1 MHLRALKWI
10 DLSRL
15 ITATMF
21 TPNAIK
27 NICFARFG
35 MFDRFRQPGH
45 IDEVLPVNVFG
56 GDITAPGTATQA
68 N

>member
-1 MHLRALKWI
+1 
-10 DLSRL
+10 
-15 ITATMF
+15 MF

-56 GDITAPGTATQA
+56 RDITSPGTATQA